1 MMGNPKALI
10 SGASIAGLSTAFW
23 LGKAGWDVTVIER
36 SETFRDGGQNIDVR
50 GAAREVLR
58 KMELED
64 QVRAQTTT
72 EKGTA
77 FVNDKGEIV
86 GEFPVEG
93 SDGLTAELEILR
105 GDLARIVLDAL
116 PSGVEIR
123 YGDRIESVSDP
134 GDYVQV
140 ALRSGATETYDLL
153 IIAEGVRSK
162 TRDLL
167 FANEV
172 SRRELQL
179 NIAYGTIERTPEDD
193 DWWRWYTATEKR
205 QICLRPDNRGT
216 IRAML
221 AFSSERSIADLSS
234 DQARSELRDI
244 FSGAGWQADRVIDG
258 FAVSEDVYFDYLTQI
273 KMSDWSK
280 KRVCVTGDAAWCVTP
295 LGGGGSSLALI
306 GGYVLAAFLSQ
317 SSDESSTLTQKADNL
332 NISEALE
339 RYEQWMRPIVDEAQ
353 KLPPGTPDLFYPR
366 TKIGVG
372 AIRTVIRVASFGPLR
387 KIASRMGHVART
399 KRQLPEI
406 RLAQI
411 ES

>member
-36 SETFRDGGQNIDVR
+36 AETFRDGGQNIDVR

-64 QVRAQTTT
+64 RVRAQTTT

-77 FVNDKGEIV
+77 FVNDKGEVV
-86 GEFPVEG
+86 GAFPVEG

-116 PSGVEIR
+116 PSGVNIR
-123 YGDRIESVSDP
+123 YGERIESVSDR
-134 GDYVQV
+134 GDQ
-140 ALRSGATETYDLL
+140 AEIGLRSGTTETCDLL

-167 FANEV
+167 FADEV

-193 DWWRWYTATEKR
+193 DWWRWYTATQKR
-205 QICLRPDNRGT
+205 QICLRPDNQGT

-221 AFSSERSIADLSS
+221 AFSSDRSIANLSS

-244 FSGAGWQADRVIDG
+244 FAGAGWQADRVVDG
-258 FAVSEDVYFDYLTQI
+258 FADSRDVYFDYLTQI
-273 KMSDWSK
+273 KISAWSK
-280 KRVCVTGDAAWCVTP
+280 GRVCVTGDAAWCVTP

-317 SSDESSTLTQKADNL
+317 SAVQASPRTQTSEG
-332 NISEALE
+332 IREALE
-339 RYEQWMRPIVDEAQ
+339 RYEQWMRPIVDDAQ

-372 AIRTVIRVASFGPLR
+372 TIRTVIRVASFGPLR
-387 KIASRMGHVART
+387 KIASRIGHVART

-406 RLAQI
+406 RLAQT

>member
-1 MMGNPKALI
+1 MGNPKALI

-36 SETFRDGGQNIDVR
+36 AEAFRDGGQNIDVR

-58 KMELED
+58 KMGLED
-64 QVRAQTTT
+64 QVRARTTT

-77 FVNDKGEIV
+77 FVNDQGEVV
-86 GEFPVEG
+86 GAFPVEG

-116 PSGVEIR
+116 PSGVKIR
-123 YGDRIESVSDP
+123 YGERIESVSDP

-140 ALRSGATETYDLL
+140 VLRSGATETYNLL

-162 TRDLL
+162 TRELV

-179 NIAYGTIERTPEDD
+179 NIAYGTIARTPEDD

-205 QICLRPDNRGT
+205 QVCLRPDNQGT

-221 AFSSERSIADLSS
+221 AYGSERSIADLPP

-244 FSGAGWQADRVIDG
+244 FAGAGWQADRVIEG
-258 FAVSEDVYFDYLTQI
+258 FSISQDVYFDYLTQI
-273 KMSDWSK
+273 KMPDWSK
-280 KRVCVTGDAAWCVTP
+280 KRVCITGDAAWCVTP

-332 NISEALE
+332 NISEALQ
-339 RYEQWMRPIVDEAQ
+339 RYEKWMRPIVDDAQ
-353 KLPPGTPDLFYPR
+353 KLPPGTPGLFYPQ
-366 TKIGVG
+366 TKMGVG
-372 AIRTVIRVASFGPLR
+372 TIRTVIRIASFGPLR
-387 KIASRMGHVART
+387 KVASRMGHVARS

-406 RLAQI
+406 RLVQTK
-411 ES
+411 S